1 MIGHDKDKLNT
12 VPFTDE
18 QQAFLDAARDGFDV
32 LVDACIGSG
41 KTTAI
46 QAACGVLAGQ
56 GKKVLYLTYN
66 RRLLEEARKR
76 IDPRDADVETFHS
89 FGGRM
94 LNQARVYAGS
104 EREVPALFAQ
114 RLKKVYRYDTVIV
127 DEYQDLSEDLKD
139 MLWHVVRMSVNN
151 YKFAPQFLIV
161 GDRDQKIMDHT
172 AIDAPACVR
181 ELMAFLSMVHGKE
194 SRELMFTR
202 CFRLGAD
209 YAAKIGQ
216 AWGKS
221 IIGMNPSCE
230 VKKMDLLKCAMF
242 LSQYEPKDILVL
254 GNNMSWGTRVELQNL
269 MEARWPDKF
278 NKDTVYSSITDR
290 DGDRR
295 GLDTSE
301 CAVFT
306 TYDSAKG
313 MERKVCVIC
322 NFNPGYLDA
331 RMKHQTDRQVLKN
344 LFLVAASRG
353 KEHNIVLAGR
363 TDEVLTFG
371 RIADIDGDV
380 PVDMRPDYIS
390 AMFDFKLREDVDK
403 CLEFVS
409 VESVQEPGTEIE
421 AVPVS
426 GQIDLSLC
434 AGYYA
439 QAVYFENYDIDGAID
454 DAWQERAAKGNFPKL
469 PVPGGK
475 WPLWK
480 KVLYLSALV
489 TGQERYFRQ
498 VDEPYISQ
506 EASDALCFR
515 LSERLSKSDAAEA
528 GCQCVFRGIRDQGA
542 GKSCGDKIVTGR
554 MDVVRNGMPWELKF
568 VGALKAEHI
577 LQAAMYAVCC
587 DSESAALWNLRTD
600 ELLDVQVHDRAG
612 FLNAVLSC
620 ISKRRLTASRASVR
634 AMVDDRDMDTETI
647 ELGQGGCV

>member
-1 MIGHDKDKLNT
+1 MT
-12 VPFTDE
+12 VQTVNFTDE

-46 QAACGVLAGQ
+46 QAACGVLAAEK
-56 GKKVLYLTYN
+56 KKVLYLTYN

-76 IDPRDADVETFHS
+76 IDPHDADVETFHS

-94 LNQARVYAGS
+94 LNLAGVRAGS
-104 EREVPALFAQ
+104 ERDVPTMFAQ
-114 RLKKVYRYDTVIV
+114 RLKKVYKYDAVVV

-139 MLWHVVRMSVNN
+139 MLWHIVRMSVNN
-151 YKFAPQFLIV
+151 YKFAPQFLVV

-181 ELMAFLSMVHGKE
+181 ELMGFLSMVHGKE
-194 SRELMFTR
+194 HKEILFTK
-202 CFRLGAD
+202 CFRLSAD

-221 IIGMNPSCE
+221 IVGMNPSCE
-230 VKKMDLLKCAMF
+230 VKRMDILKCAAF
-242 LSQYEPKDILVL
+242 LSQYEPRDILVL

-269 MEARWPDKF
+269 LEARWPEKF
-278 NKDTVYSSITDR
+278 NKNTVYSSITDR

-313 MERKVCVIC
+313 MERRICVMC

-331 RMKHQTDRQVLKN
+331 RLKHQTDRNVLKN

-353 KEHNIVLAGR
+353 KDYNIVLAGR
-363 TDEVLTFG
+363 TDEVLSLS
-371 RIADIDGDV
+371 RIGGIGGDV

-390 AMFDFKLREDVDK
+390 DMFDFKLKEDVDR
-403 CLEFVS
+403 CLELVS
-409 VESVQEPGTEIE
+409 VSCVQAAGTEIA
-421 AVPVS
+421 AVPTS

-454 DAWQERAAKGNFPKL
+454 DAWRERAAKGNFPKL
-469 PVPGGK
+469 PLPGGN

-498 VDEPYISQ
+498 VDEPYISK
-506 EASDALCFR
+506 ESSDALCMR
-515 LSERLSKSDAAEA
+515 LSERLSKDDVAEA
-528 GCQCVFRGIRDQGA
+528 GCQCVFRGLRDLST
-542 GKSCGDKIVTGR
+542 GKPGGDKIVTGR
-554 MDVVRNGMPWELKF
+554 MDVVRNDMPWELKF
-568 VGALKAEHI
+568 VSALKGEHI
-577 LQAAMYAVCC
+577 LQAAMYAVCSG
-587 DSESAALWNLRTD
+587 SESAALWNLRTD
-600 ELLDVQVHDRAG
+600 ELLDVQVPDREA
-612 FLNAVLSC
+612 FLQAVLSC
-620 ISKRRLTASRASVR
+620 ISKRRLSASRAMLGAQLDSGIHDPV
-634 AMVDDRDMDTETI
+634 VL
-647 ELGQGGCV
+647 ELGASA